1 MREGERKGGLKDYY
15 PVLLTFAL
23 SVSGVGKVAAI
34 VSWTDS
40 PLTIPPLTW
49 KVQHIIGVLDN
60 STKVLTNMQ

>member
-34 VSWTDS
+34 VS
-40 PLTIPPLTW
+40 
-49 KVQHIIGVLDN
+49 
-60 STKVLTNMQ
+60 